1 MSTPAG
7 DREDEDRRLAGA
19 FLASRSEA
27 SFRALY
33 VRHSRLL
40 YGLALRLL
48 GPGAAAV
55 DDVVQEAWIRAIAG
69 LPRFGWRSSLR
80 TWMCGI
86 VVNCCRERWGEHAGE
101 RTPPEGSVEDG
112 SGRLEIEQA
121 LARLPPGHRAVFVL
135 HDVYG
140 YTHEEIGAL
149 MGIDGGTSKSQLS
162 RAREKLRGILRPVT
176 AGGDET

>member
-1 MSTPAG
+1 LSTPAG

-27 SFRALY
+27 AFHALY
-33 VRHSRLL
+33 ARHARAL
-40 YGLALRLL
+40 YGLARRLL
-48 GPGAAAV
+48 GAGAAEI
-55 DDVVQEAWIRAIAG
+55 DDVVQEAWVRAIAG

-86 VVNCCRERWGEHAGE
+86 VVNCCRERWQEHGGASD
-101 RTPPEGSVEDG
+101 PAEGFVLDTSD
-112 SGRLEIEQA
+112 RLPIEQA
-121 LARLPPGHRAVFVL
+121 VARLAPGHRAVLVL

-149 MGIDGGTSKSQLS
+149 LGIDAGTSKSQLS
-162 RAREKLRGILRPVT
+162 RARGCLRGILRPVA
-176 AGGDET
+176 AGGDER